1 MNRSRIRIRA
11 AVEADLDRIAD
22 LEVAAGQLF
31 REIGLDEVA
40 DDPPPGRSSLLRW
53 LGRGE
58 LLVADLDEGPDPRFH
73 PAGYVVMGTV
83 DGTAHLHQISV
94 HPVAGRRG
102 VGTRLLAAAQDWAR
116 SRSLT
121 ALTLTTYAEVPWNGP
136 WYAAQGF
143 EVVDPSHHGPGTTA
157 VVLAEQAHGLDRHGR
172 RVVMRRVVDGAST
185 TLLAMAD
192 SASLAHDL
200 RLATTRLVRRL
211 RQEQP
216 VSELTL
222 SQISALAVVTQ
233 EGPIT
238 AGELAA
244 REQVRP
250 PTITRV
256 VDSLVAAG
264 LVDRRENPDDGR
276 KILIEAT
283 DQGRGR
289 IDEFIRIREEWLTD
303 RLQQLDDRDRA
314 LLQDAMRVLDSITE
328 R

>member
-1 MNRSRIRIRA
+1 MKGSGIRIRP
-11 AVEADLDRIAD
+11 AVEADLDSII
-22 LEVAAGQLF
+22 EIEIAAGELF
-31 REIGLDEVA
+31 RDAGMPDVA
-40 DDPPPGRSSLLRW
+40 DDPPPGRASLLQHLHRD
-53 LGRGE
+53 E
-58 LLVADLDEGPDPRFH
+58 LLVAELAAGSA
-73 PAGYVVMGTV
+73 PAGYLLLGRL
-83 DGTAHLHQISV
+83 DGAGHVHQISV
-94 HPVAGRRG
+94 RPQVGRRG
-102 VGTRLLAAAQDWAR
+102 VGRALMAAADDWAR
-116 SRSLT
+116 TRGLV

-136 WYAAQGF
+136 WYAALGF
-143 EVVDPSHHGPGTTA
+143 EIVDPARHGPQTTA
-157 VVLAEQAHGLDRHGR
+157 IVLAEQAHGLDRYGR
-172 RVVMRRVVDGAST
+172 RVVMRRPVAGAST
-185 TLLAMAD
+185 ILLAMAD

-238 AGELAA
+238 AGDLAA

-276 KILIEAT
+276 KILVEAT
-283 DQGRGR
+283 ELGRGR
-289 IDEFIRIREEWLTD
+289 IDEFIRIREEWLTS
-303 RLQQLDDRDRA
+303 RLQGLTDHDRT
-314 LLQDAMRVLDSITE
+314 LLQDAIRVLDSITD